1 MQPLDT
7 ENLQPLVGKM
17 TNITSSGIA
26 GDSPRVTK
34 DTYEAHKARVVAKLK
49 IANESRQEELERDLW
64 AIERRMG

>member
-1 MQPLDT
+1 
-7 ENLQPLVGKM
+7 M